1 MNPITIYNKGAEYYR
16 IQDPSEN
23 LKIKI
28 NIRQVF
34 GQLIPVNANNG
45 YNESVT
51 ISWQEK
57 IYGPKDIFDYM
68 LNKKSSRGTQSQLD
82 NRKKLG
88 TMERNGRSVEDMLQS
103 SMLYTYTNE
112 DSVLVDK
119 VTDNLY
125 ICCCYC
131 YCYCYCSYY

>member
-1 MNPITIYNKGAEYYR
+1 MKPLSIYNKRAEYYR

-23 LKIKI
+23 LKFKI
-28 NIRQVF
+28 RIRQVF
-34 GQLIPVNANNG
+34 GHMITISSKKG
-45 YNESVT
+45 YDESVS

-82 NRKKLG
+82 NRRKLAAI
-88 TMERNGRSVEDMLQS
+88 ERNGRSVEELLS
-103 SMLYTYTNE
+103 PCMLYTYTNE

-119 VTDNLY
+119 VRP
-125 ICCCYC
+125 
-131 YCYCYCSYY
+131 